1 MLNQVWK
8 NCHSSVCNLN
18 FINER
23 GVHIDSLTG
32 FKVNKS
38 LVTSEHV
45 FYVNKAKKVEISF
58 VAEDA
63 ITQTASILIPFHEF
77 INNLK
82 VGYLNDKGNCAVFN
96 IDFPE
101 FLSIPGLKLSERRHF
116 PIGQQI
122 AFLAYGTGSTNLALR
137 TGIVSSYFLNTD
149 NVRFLQFDGLSCYG
163 NSGGPVIDPET
174 MQVIGIISRRNTPAS
189 KAYKQLLD
197 IITANLEE
205 LKKVESVVKF
215 GDVDPIQ
222 VLIANQNQLKH
233 LVNNIYHYTANG
245 TTQAVLLDQIIS
257 YFNENTLADEVQNSE
272 IAKID
277 INFN

>member
-8 NCHSSVCNLN
+8 KCHSSVCSLN
-18 FINER
+18 FLNER
-23 GVHIDSLTG
+23 GVHIDTLSG

-38 LVTSEHV
+38 LVTSEHA
-45 FYVNKAKKVEISF
+45 FYINKAKKVEITF

-63 ITQTASILIPFHEF
+63 ITRTASILIPYSEF
-77 INNLK
+77 INDLK

-101 FLSIPGLKLSERRHF
+101 FDIIPGLQMSERRHF
-116 PIGQQI
+116 PIGQNI
-122 AFLAYGTGSTNLALR
+122 AFLAYTSGSTNLALR
-137 TGIVSSYFLNTD
+137 TGIVSSFFLDSN

-174 MQVIGIISRRNTPAS
+174 MQVIGIVSRRNTPAA

-197 IITANLEE
+197 IITNNLEE
-205 LKKVESVVKF
+205 LKKAESVVKF

-222 VLIANQNQLKH
+222 VLVANQNQLKH
-233 LVNNIYHYTANG
+233 LINSIYHYTATG
-245 TTQAVLLDQIIS
+245 ATQAVLLDQIIS
-257 YFNENTLADEVQNSE
+257 YFNENAIVEESKYEELS
-272 IAKID
+272 KID
-277 INFN
+277 LIFN